1 MRRARTA
8 IPTGR
13 CVSTSRLIRVPW
25 SALGRCGILA
35 GSRNGRRRPDH
46 AVLAGAALP
55 AHVVS
60 RPCDPGCD
68 RDMPARLSLACL
80 RGAPP
85 VNRCLADIVPLS
97 HVVRLAP
104 RRCAVSDD
112 NSRLKRGRAE
122 AALRRREALPQGT
135 LRSIWTRKSACF
147 FGADSPGGDSGLWLE
162 HRTAGSGDDRQG
174 NGAGDG
180 CILVGPFIFATCK
193 SHSRKRQRAWPP
205 RGRSPAGGSIS
216 CVSFKRK

>member
-1 MRRARTA
+1 MRPARTA

-35 GSRNGRRRPDH
+35 GSRNGRHRPDH

-68 RDMPARLSLACL
+68 RDMPARVSLACL

-147 FGADSPGGDSGLWLE
+147 LERIHQVAIRDYGWSTVQPGAAMTVKEIEGRCWFPRIGLLLLSHNIPSGKW
-162 HRTAGSGDDRQG
+162 
-174 NGAGDG
+174 
-180 CILVGPFIFATCK
+180 
-193 SHSRKRQRAWPP
+193 
-205 RGRSPAGGSIS
+205 
-216 CVSFKRK
+216 